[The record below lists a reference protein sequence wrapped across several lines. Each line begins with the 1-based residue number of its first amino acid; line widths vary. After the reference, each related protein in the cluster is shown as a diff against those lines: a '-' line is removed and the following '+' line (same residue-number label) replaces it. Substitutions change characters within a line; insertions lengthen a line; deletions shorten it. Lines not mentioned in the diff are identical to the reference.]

1 MLSKIRQ
8 YFELIKYCFFGG
20 ITTLLNLALLYVFV
34 EMGMNYIVA
43 NTIAYIIAVV
53 VNYVF
58 SVFFVFEEKAEGIK
72 QNIVQFG
79 KFCSVRIGSLVLDN
93 ALFFLCVSVLGAPLW
108 PSRII
113 LSAAIIVGTYLLNKV
128 FVFIKK

>member
-43 NTIAYIIAVV
+43 VV

-58 SVFFVFEEKAEGIK
+58 SVFFVFEEKAEGVK

>member
-58 SVFFVFEEKAEGIK
+58 SVFFVFEEKAEGVK

-93 ALFFLCVSVLGAPLW
+93 AVCVRSG
-108 PSRII
+108 
-113 LSAAIIVGTYLLNKV
+113 SAALAKQNHIVGGDYCRNLPV
-128 FVFIKK
+128 E

>member
-43 NTIAYIIAVV
+43 DVYKRQQSHHHERA
-53 VNYVF
+53 
-58 SVFFVFEEKAEGIK
+58 G
-72 QNIVQFG
+72 
-79 KFCSVRIGSLVLDN
+79 RL
-93 ALFFLCVSVLGAPLW
+93 
-108 PSRII
+108 
-113 LSAAIIVGTYLLNKV
+113 
-128 FVFIKK
+128 

>member
-1 MLSKIRQ
+1 M
-8 YFELIKYCFFGG
+8 
-20 ITTLLNLALLYVFV
+20 
-34 EMGMNYIVA
+34 
-43 NTIAYIIAVV
+43 V

-113 LSAAIIVGTYLLNKV
+113 LSAAIIVGTHLLNKV

>member
-43 NTIAYIIAVV
+43 NTIAYIITVV
-53 VNYVF
+53 GEADA
-58 SVFFVFEEKAEGIK
+58 FEIK
-72 QNIVQFG
+72 H
-79 KFCSVRIGSLVLDN
+79 
-93 ALFFLCVSVLGAPLW
+93 
-108 PSRII
+108 
-113 LSAAIIVGTYLLNKV
+113 
-128 FVFIKK
+128 IKDAFYPPMF

>member
-34 EMGMNYIVA
+34 EMGMNYI
-43 NTIAYIIAVV
+43 IAVV

-58 SVFFVFEEKAEGIK
+58 SVFFVFEEKAEGVK

>member
-58 SVFFVFEEKAEGIK
+58 SVFFVFEEKAEGVK

-79 KFCSVRIGSLVLDN
+79 KFCSVRTGPWFWIMHCFS
-93 ALFFLCVSVLGAPLW
+93 CVCPFWERRSGQAE
-108 PSRII
+108 SYCRRR
-113 LSAAIIVGTYLLNKV
+113 LL
-128 FVFIKK
+128 